1 MSGQIQVSGSII
13 AGPVAV
19 SDSTFPNGVD
29 TLDLKTTPT
38 AKQYTNR
45 EHKERTFS
53 AAVDVALDFSGIS
66 ATFVYIRTS
75 AAMTFK
81 FTAGAVENGSQAVG
95 VYGLYVREFDPSNPC
110 TAITV
115 SGSGTVE
122 YFIAG

>member
-1 MSGQIQVSGSII
+1 MSGQIQASGSIV

-19 SDSTFPNGVD
+19 TDSTFPNGID
-29 TLDLKTTPT
+29 TIEIKTTPT

-45 EHKERTFS
+45 EHKERTFA
-53 AAVDVALDFSGIS
+53 AAVDVALDFTGIS

-75 AAMTFK
+75 AAMTVK
-81 FTAGAVENGSQAVG
+81 VTSGAGENGTQAAS
-95 VYGLYVREFDPSNPC
+95 VYGIYLREFDPSSPC
-110 TAITV
+110 TAITI

>member
-1 MSGQIQVSGSII
+1 MPGQIQVSGNII
-13 AGPVAV
+13 AGPVSV

-29 TLDLKTTPT
+29 TIDIKTTPT

-45 EHKERTFS
+45 EHKERTF
-53 AAVDVALDFSGIS
+53 AAATDVALDFTGIS

-75 AAMTFK
+75 AAMTIK
-81 FTAGAVENGSQAVG
+81 VTSGSEVGTQAASVYG
-95 VYGLYVREFDPSNPC
+95 VYMREFDPSSPC
-110 TAITV
+110 TAITI

>member
-1 MSGQIQVSGSII
+1 MSGQIQASGSIV

-29 TLDLKTTPT
+29 TIDIKTTPT

-45 EHKERTFS
+45 EHKERTYTV
-53 AAVDVALDFSGIS
+53 AVDVALDFTGIS

-75 AAMTFK
+75 AAMSIK
-81 FTAGAVENGSQAVG
+81 VTAGAGTGVEAQN
-95 VYGLYVREFDPSNPC
+95 VYGIYMREFDPANPC
-110 TAITV
+110 TAITIT
-115 SGSGTVE
+115 GSGTVE